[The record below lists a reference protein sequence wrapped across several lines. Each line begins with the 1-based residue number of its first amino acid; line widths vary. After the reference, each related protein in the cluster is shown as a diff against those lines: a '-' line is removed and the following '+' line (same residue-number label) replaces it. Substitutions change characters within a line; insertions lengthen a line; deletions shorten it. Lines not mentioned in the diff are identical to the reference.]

1 MNVFNEIEM
10 PTPSPLIRSGE
21 NSIEPS
27 DMSEDGWSD
36 DIEDILKQ
44 IRTKCFDMENHHKM
58 KYVLLHGQLVYFR
71 IPLIVIGSTNSI
83 FAVGLTAYIDQ
94 SIVSTIN
101 CLLSL
106 ICAIITSVELFL
118 QIQKRAEMELVSYR
132 EFYLLGMKIDN
143 TLDLKREHRP
153 EKDGKMFLSQTI
165 DDFKSL
171 FNSSNV
177 IKKDLVSEHN
187 LNHTP

>member
-1 MNVFNEIEM
+1 MNVFNEIEL
-10 PTPSPLIRSGE
+10 PSPLIRSE
-21 NSIEPS
+21 QS
-27 DMSEDGWSD
+27 DISEDGWSE

-44 IRTKCFDMENHHKM
+44 IRTKCFDMEKHHKR
-58 KYVLLHGQLVYFR
+58 KYVLLHGQLVFFR

-83 FAVGLTAYIDQ
+83 FAVGLSAYIDQ

-132 EFYLLGMKIDN
+132 EYYLLGMKIDN

-165 DDFKSL
+165 DDFKGL

-177 IKKDLVSEHN
+177 IKKELMGEHN
-187 LNHTP
+187 FNHTP